1 MTLALQSPRRTPYVK
16 GMQHETPSRPARR
29 NSSAPSYTA
38 ARQARTMANCQAEK
52 NARKALRAALTRYEN
67 ARGRDELIS
76 ALKIELE
83 ALGEEP
89 RLLHS
94 LAPTFDN
101 KGQTSLLNIASGSPS
116 IPPANQTRGVRRAV
130 CV

>member
-1 MTLALQSPRRTPYVK
+1 MKLPRGPRGEILP
-16 GMQHETPSRPARR
+16 P
-29 NSSAPSYTA
+29 PSYTA
-38 ARQARTMANCQAEK
+38 ARQAKTMANHQAAK
-52 NARKALRAALTRYEN
+52 NARKALRAALTRYQN

-94 LAPTFDN
+94 LAPTFDT
-101 KGQTSLLNIASGSPS
+101 KGQTSLLNIAPGSPS
-116 IPPANQTRGVRRAV
+116 IPLANQTRGVRRAV
-130 CV
+130 RS

>member
-1 MTLALQSPRRTPYVK
+1 MKLPRGPRGEILP
-16 GMQHETPSRPARR
+16 P
-29 NSSAPSYTA
+29 PSYTV
-38 ARQARTMANCQAEK
+38 ARQAKTMANCQAER
-52 NARKALRAALTRYEN
+52 NARKALRAALTRYQN

-94 LAPTFDN
+94 LAPTFDT
-101 KGQTSLLNIASGSPS
+101 KGQTSLLNIVPRSLSAERELATHGL
-116 IPPANQTRGVRRAV
+116 RRAGRS
-130 CV
+130 